1 MRLQGSP
8 FHVDAGFHPVRSLVE
23 ARCGIRGDAGGAERL
38 ECLTREVADL
48 GLDPAQTVPLLAPV
62 LGIDPSAGYDQ
73 AATEGRKLEEQVAQA
88 VLAYIVACTRGRP
101 GIVVAEDLHWFD
113 DATRCGRGRARAGRT
128 GKRAR
133 RRDLAQPGA
142 TPVGDHRAAPA
153 DPRRQPRAH
162 RRARGGH
169 GRAGS
174 ARARHGLWWHPALP
188 RGAGASGRGP
198 APRPAPAAP
207 LPCPGRC
214 PRCSTSRSWPG
225 STPRRR
231 RCRWPRRSPPPGPRS
246 IARCSPRPCPSRP
259 GSWTRASG
267 LWSTRASWSGSRAVA
282 ARYHFRHEL
291 LREVAYELQPP
302 SWRRKVHEPALRRPH
317 PRRAERLAC
326 PRVALR
332 ARGAPSGGG
341 GRLPAHGRVGAAAWG
356 AGRGSVA
363 PHAGDRPRHAA
374 GRRRDARSSRGRA
387 APAPGVPRHVGRGR
401 GQRRCVRRLRPL
413 PRAGRGRSHGR
424 RHVQHADLGVGLR
437 PVTGRARPRPP
448 PVRGAARRPRRRA

>member
-1 MRLQGSP
+1 M
-8 FHVDAGFHPVRSLVE
+8 
-23 ARCGIRGDAGGAERL
+23 
-38 ECLTREVADL
+38 
-48 GLDPAQTVPLLAPV
+48 
-62 LGIDPSAGYDQ
+62 
-73 AATEGRKLEEQVAQA
+73 
-88 VLAYIVACTRGRP
+88 
-101 GIVVAEDLHWFD
+101 
-113 DATRCGRGRARAGRT
+113 
-128 GKRAR
+128 
-133 RRDLAQPGA
+133 
-142 TPVGDHRAAPA
+142 GDHRAAPA

-169 GRAGS
+169 DRAGS

-198 APRPAPAAP
+198 S
-207 LPCPGRC
+207 PGR
-214 PRCSTSRSWPG
+214 S
-225 STPRRR
+225 RRR
-231 RCRWPRRSPPPGPRS
+231 RSRARLGARGALRAARGPALRHAGGAAGGRDGRRRRARGRSLAARRDHVHPGPGAGLEPPGSGRR
-246 IARCSPRPCPSRP
+246 ARP
-259 GSWTRASG
+259 GADRGPSGPLPLPARAAARG
-267 LWSTRASWSGSRAVA
+267 RVRVA
-282 ARYHFRHEL
+282 AAL
-291 LREVAYELQPP
+291 VAPQGA
-302 SWRRKVHEPALRRPH
+302 RPALRRPH

-332 ARGAPSGGG
+332 ACGAPPGGG

-374 GRRRDARSSRGRA
+374 GRRRDARSSRDRA
-387 APAPGVPRHVGRGR
+387 APAPGVPRHVRRGR

-413 PRAGRGRSHGR
+413 PRAGGGRSHGR